1 MMKYASFIVTY
12 KRPDIL
18 RKTIEL
24 LLCQSVAPYKVL
36 IVDNDPQESARSL
49 LSAFD
54 PGVVV
59 YSAVG
64 HNSGPSGGTHHGL
77 KTLFEEGEEWVL
89 WVDDDDPPSAPD
101 QIETILNIVHNYAEP
116 SRIGMLGAAG
126 VLYNYSKCLIQ
137 RIPDHQLK
145 GVLQV
150 DMVAGN
156 QFPVVHRRVYEA
168 GLLPDPNLFF
178 GFEDLEYGLRIK
190 QKGFE
195 ILVQGE
201 EVERLRKHFKKFGK
215 EKERGLKK
223 NINHLWREYYSA
235 RSIAYILRNN
245 NSYLTAFRFSFRN
258 ILKMVAGFKYGFPYG
273 SRQALYLFHGLLD
286 GFRRKMGLTL
296 LPNQKY
302 PAQKN

>member
-1 MMKYASFIVTY
+1 MNYAAFIVTY
-12 KRPDIL
+12 KRPEIL

-24 LLCQSVAPYKVL
+24 LLNQSVRPSKIL
-36 IVDNDPQESARSL
+36 IVDNDPDGSAREL
-49 LSAFD
+49 LSEFN
-54 PGVVV
+54 PEVVF

-64 HNSGPSGGTHHGL
+64 YNSGPSGGTHHGL

-89 WVDDDDPPSAPD
+89 WVDDDDPPSAPN
-101 QIETILNIVHNYAEP
+101 QIETILNIIHNYPEP
-116 SRIGMLGAAG
+116 SRIGMLGASG
-126 VLYNYSKCLIQ
+126 VLYKYSQCLIQ

-145 GVLQV
+145 GILQV

-156 QFPVVHRRVYEA
+156 QFPIVNRRVYEA
-168 GLLPDPNLFF
+168 GLLPDPVLFF

-223 NINHLWREYYSA
+223 NINHLWREYYSV
-235 RSIAYILRNN
+235 RTIAYILRNN
-245 NSYLTAFRFSFRN
+245 KSFFVACRFTLRN
-258 ILKMVAGFKYGFPYG
+258 LLKMIAGFKYGFQYG

-302 PAQKN
+302 TAQKS